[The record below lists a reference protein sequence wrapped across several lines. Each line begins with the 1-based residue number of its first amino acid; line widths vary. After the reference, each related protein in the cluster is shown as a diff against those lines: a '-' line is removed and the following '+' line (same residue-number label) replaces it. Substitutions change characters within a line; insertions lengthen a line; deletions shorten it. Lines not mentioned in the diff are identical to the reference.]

1 MSLLNWNLDS
11 NSPANKEETKQAM
24 ILAVINAI
32 YAIAY
37 IQA

>member
-1 MSLLNWNLDS
+1 
-11 NSPANKEETKQAM
+11 M

-37 IQA
+37 IEAWKIRDFNGISLEKGLSK